1 MEKIVEEDENW
12 VGHQDLSM
20 GGRIIYYS
28 KYKDYGEIY
37 EILDISNE
45 QYVDFTLQEEVEEI
59 IF

>member
-1 MEKIVEEDENW
+1 
-12 VGHQDLSM
+12 M